1 MIGIP
6 NGWAR
11 RPSGRGVL
19 LVPPGGAA
27 RGGIRY
33 DERVTP
39 LAPLSALLEKHV
51 ADDAFAVARVGAWER
66 LTTLEGEH
74 AAVITIAGTLDGRLA
89 QRDLGVVLLDDSY
102 ASVSGY
108 CLDPNAFA
116 GFTAMVR
123 ELTAGDTHFLGVRRR
138 RYEYDAPAGW
148 QARALGFDAEWFPVD
163 YPRATSS
170 ITVWAALPRQQV
182 SASQLFERARTEEPA
197 ARVYGDPHPIMSAHG
212 LSGHE
217 LVLDHARGTG
227 RHVVVLEDDRFVYP
241 LRFETTSPEAGADAA
256 LWRAVVE
263 SVRPVP
269 RVKGDF
275 APLVHSLDHWV
286 E

>member
-1 MIGIP
+1 M
-6 NGWAR
+6 
-11 RPSGRGVL
+11 L
-19 LVPPGGAA
+19 LVPPGGAD

-39 LAPLSALLEKHV
+39 LAPLSSVLARQLVDEGFRAL
-51 ADDAFAVARVGAWER
+51 RIGAWER

-74 AAVITIAGTLDGRLA
+74 AAVITIAGSLDGRPA

-102 ASVSGY
+102 ACISGY
-108 CLDPNAFA
+108 CLDPDAFA
-116 GFTAMVR
+116 GFTATVR
-123 ELTAGDTHFLGVRRR
+123 ELTASDSHFLGIRRR
-138 RYEYDAPAGW
+138 RYEYAAPAGW
-148 QARALGFDAEWFPVD
+148 HARALGFDAEWFPID
-163 YPRATSS
+163 YPHVAST

-182 SASQLFERARTEEPA
+182 SASQLFERARTEEPGT
-197 ARVYGDPHPIMSAHG
+197 RVYGEPHAIMSAHG

-241 LRFETTSPEAGADAA
+241 LRFATTSPEAGADAA